1 VLVSRLV
8 EESAREPRTSYLQ
21 LDIDQIQATIEQL
34 CRRIETRFPGS
45 GLAGVGREVQQ
56 IAARTRERTAW
67 FTRPILPLRAAVGA
81 LVALIAAGFVGTL
94 FQMRLPDEPFV
105 LFDFVQALESGI
117 NDVVLV
123 GAGVF
128 FLVTM
133 EGRIKRRRALEAINE
148 LRAIAHIID
157 MHQLTKDPE
166 WILHRGR
173 ETGVLPPRRLE
184 PFELSRYLDYCSEM
198 LSLTGKLAALYIQDS
213 GDSVA
218 LAAVN
223 EVEDLTT
230 GLSRKIWQKLM
241 ILHSVHGV
249 TAPTGAAGDGD
260 ERSKT
265 MGSRKEARFH
275 RWEDLPKEK
284 LNDLL
289 ERRLVTGERMMLAHV
304 YLKKGCVV
312 PRHFHENEQLTYVLE
327 GALHFWLGENGERE
341 QVVRAGEVLVIPS
354 NLPHKAEA
362 LEDTLDVDIF
372 APPRQ
377 DWLDGTDA
385 YLRQK

>member
-8 EESAREPRTSYLQ
+8 GDRRSGESSYRQ
-21 LDIDQIQATIEQL
+21 LDIRQVQQTIAQL
-34 CRRIETRFPGS
+34 CLRIEARFPRS
-45 GLAGVGREVQQ
+45 GLAGVGRELQQ
-56 IAARTRERTAW
+56 IAARAVERTAY
-67 FTRPILPLRAAVGA
+67 FMSPIVPLRLAVGV
-81 LVALIAAGFVGTL
+81 LVALIAAGLVGTVV
-94 FQMRLPDEPFV
+94 QMRLPDEPFV
-105 LFDFVQALESGI
+105 LFEFVQALESGI

-128 FLVTM
+128 FLLTL
-133 EGRIKRRRALEAINE
+133 ESRIKRRRSLEAINE

-166 WILHRGR
+166 WVLGRGR
-173 ETGVLPPRRLE
+173 ETGIIPARRLD

-198 LSLTGKLAALYIQDS
+198 LSLTGKLAALYIQGF

-241 ILHSVHGV
+241 ILHTVHDPARASRPADAV
-249 TAPTGAAGDGD
+249 A

-265 MGSRKEARFH
+265 MPTLTEARFH

-289 ERRLVTGERMMLAHV
+289 DRRLVTGERIMLAHV

-312 PRHFHENEQLTYVLE
+312 PRHSHENEQLTYVLE
-327 GALHFWLGENGERE
+327 GALHFWLGENGEKE
-341 QVVRAGEVLVIPS
+341 QVVRSGEVLVIPS

>member
-1 VLVSRLV
+1 VLVSPLV
-8 EESAREPRTSYLQ
+8 GDSTDSSRVPYLH
-21 LDIDQIQATIEQL
+21 LDVGRVQGTIGKLRQRVEA
-34 CRRIETRFPGS
+34 RFPGS
-45 GLAGVGREVQQ
+45 GLAGVAQELQR
-56 IAARTRERTAW
+56 IASRVPERMAW
-67 FTRPILPLRAAVGA
+67 FARPILALRLLVGA
-81 LVALIAAGFVGTL
+81 LVLVIAVGVVGTVV
-94 FQMRLPDEPFV
+94 QMRMPDEPFD
-105 LFDFVQALESGI
+105 LFEFVQALESGI
-117 NDVVLV
+117 NDVVFV
-123 GAGVF
+123 GVGVF
-128 FLVTM
+128 FLVTL
-133 EGRIKRRRALEAINE
+133 EGRIKRKRALEAIDE
-148 LRAIAHIID
+148 LRAIAHLID

-166 WILHRGR
+166 WILQRGR
-173 ETGVLPPRRLE
+173 ETGILPPRRLE

-198 LSLTGKLAALYIQDS
+198 LSLTGKLAALYVQDL
-213 GDSVA
+213 GDAVV

-241 ILHSVHGV
+241 ILHTV
-249 TAPTGAAGDGD
+249 
-260 ERSKT
+260 ERSTT
-265 MGSRKEARFH
+265 MESRKEARFH
-275 RWEDLPKEK
+275 RWEDIPKEK

-289 ERRLVTGERMMLAHV
+289 DRRLVTGERIMLAHV

-312 PRHFHENEQLTYVLE
+312 PKHFHENEQLTYVLD

-341 QVVRAGEVLVIPS
+341 QVVRSGEVLVIPS

>member
-1 VLVSRLV
+1 VGERGKGGS
-8 EESAREPRTSYLQ
+8 SYRH
-21 LDIDQIQATIEQL
+21 LDIRQVRETIAQL
-34 CRRIETRFPGS
+34 CLRIETRFPGS
-45 GLAGVGREVQQ
+45 GLAGVGRELQK
-56 IAARTRERTAW
+56 IAAQTAERIAG
-67 FTRPILPLRAAVGA
+67 FTRPIVLLRVGIAA
-81 LVALIAAGFVGTL
+81 LVALIAVGLIGTVI
-94 FQMRLPDEPFV
+94 QMRLPDEPFN
-105 LFDFVQALESGI
+105 LFAFVQALESGI
-117 NDVVLV
+117 NDVVFIAV
-123 GAGVF
+123 GVF
-128 FLVTM
+128 FLLTL
-133 EGRIKRRRALEAINE
+133 ESRIKRRRSLQAINE
-148 LRAIAHIID
+148 LRAVAHIID

-166 WILHRGR
+166 WVLKRGR
-173 ETGVLPPRRLE
+173 ETGIVPERRLD
-184 PFELSRYLDYCSEM
+184 PFELSRYLDYCSEL
-198 LSLTGKLAALYIQDS
+198 LSLTGKLAAIYIQRF

-241 ILHSVHGV
+241 ILHTVHNPA
-249 TAPTGAAGDGD
+249 APDHPAGGAP

-265 MGSRKEARFH
+265 MATRTEARFH

-289 ERRLVTGERMMLAHV
+289 DRRLVTGERIMLAHV

-312 PRHFHENEQLTYVLE
+312 PRHSHENEQLTYVLE

-362 LEDTLDVDIF
+362 LEDTLDVDVF

>member
-8 EESAREPRTSYLQ
+8 GDSTDGPGVPYLH
-21 LDIDQIQATIEQL
+21 LDVRRVQGTIEKLRQ
-34 CRRIETRFPGS
+34 RVEARFPGS
-45 GLAGVGREVQQ
+45 GLAGVARELQQ
-56 IAARTRERTAW
+56 IASRVPERMAW
-67 FTRPILPLRAAVGA
+67 FRRPILALRLLVGA
-81 LVALIAAGFVGTL
+81 LVLVIAAGVVGTVV
-94 FQMRLPDEPFV
+94 QMRMPDEPFV
-105 LFDFVQALESGI
+105 LFEFVQALESGI
-117 NDVVLV
+117 NDVVFV
-123 GAGVF
+123 GVGVF
-128 FLVTM
+128 FLVTL
-133 EGRIKRRRALEAINE
+133 EGRIKRKRALEAIDE
-148 LRAIAHIID
+148 LRAIAHLID

-166 WILHRGR
+166 WVLQRGR
-173 ETGVLPPRRLE
+173 ETGILPPRRLE

-198 LSLTGKLAALYIQDS
+198 LSLTGKLAALYIQDL
-213 GDSVA
+213 GDSGV

-241 ILHSVHGV
+241 ILHTV
-249 TAPTGAAGDGD
+249 

-265 MGSRKEARFH
+265 MESPKEARFH

-289 ERRLVTGERMMLAHV
+289 DRRLVTGERIMLAHV

-312 PRHFHENEQLTYVLE
+312 PKHFHENEQLTYVLE
-327 GALHFWLGENGERE
+327 GALHFWLGENGEKE
-341 QVVRAGEVLVIPS
+341 QVVRSGEVLVIPS

-385 YLRQK
+385 YLRRK

>member
-8 EESAREPRTSYLQ
+8 EESAREPRASYLQ

-34 CRRIETRFPGS
+34 CRRIEARFPRS
-45 GLAGVGREVQQ
+45 GLARVGRELQQ

-67 FTRPILPLRAAVGA
+67 FTRPILALRAAVGA
-81 LVALIAAGFVGTL
+81 LVALIAAGLVGTL
-94 FQMRLPDEPFV
+94 SQMRLPDEPFV

-166 WILHRGR
+166 WVLHRGR

-218 LAAVN
+218 LASVN

-241 ILHSVHGV
+241 ILHTVHEA
-249 TAPTGAAGDGD
+249 TAPGRTAVDAG
-260 ERSKT
+260 ERSHP
-265 MGSRKEARFH
+265 MESRKEARFH

>member
-8 EESAREPRTSYLQ
+8 EKSARGPRPSYLQ
-21 LDIDQIQATIEQL
+21 LDIRHVQATIDQL
-34 CRRIETRFPGS
+34 CRRIEARFPES
-45 GLAGVGREVQQ
+45 GLAGVARELQQ
-56 IAARTRERTAW
+56 IAARAQERTAW
-67 FTRPILPLRAAVGA
+67 FTRPILPLRLGVGA
-81 LVALIAAGFVGTL
+81 LVALIVAGLVGTL
-94 FQMRLPDEPFV
+94 TRMRLPDEPLT

-128 FLVTM
+128 FLATL
-133 EGRIKRRRALEAINE
+133 ESRIKRKRALGAIDE

-166 WILHRGR
+166 WVLQRGR
-173 ETGVLPPRRLE
+173 ETGIVAPRRLD
-184 PFELSRYLDYCSEM
+184 PFELSRYLDYCSEL
-198 LSLTGKLAALYIQDS
+198 LSLTGKLAALYIQRF

-241 ILHSVHGV
+241 ILHTVHGAS
-249 TAPTGAAGDGD
+249 APVHPAASAG

-265 MGSRKEARFH
+265 MESHEEARFH
-275 RWEDLPKEK
+275 RWEDLPKER

-289 ERRLVTGERMMLAHV
+289 DRRLVTGERIMLAHV

-327 GALHFWLGENGERE
+327 GALRFWLGENGEKE
-341 QVVRAGEVLVIPS
+341 QVVRSGEVLVIPS

>member
-1 VLVSRLV
+1 VG
-8 EESAREPRTSYLQ
+8 ESLRAPRESYLQ
-21 LDIDQIQATIEQL
+21 LDIGRVQATIEKL
-34 CRRIETRFPGS
+34 CQRIDVRFPGS
-45 GLAGVGREVQQ
+45 GLAGVARELQQ
-56 IAARTRERTAW
+56 IAWKARERAHA
-67 FTRPILPLRAAVGA
+67 FSRPIVPLRVGVGA
-81 LVALIAAGFVGTL
+81 LVSLIAAGFVGT
-94 FQMRLPDEPFV
+94 FAQMRLPDEPFV
-105 LFDFVQALESGI
+105 LFEFVQALESGI

-128 FLVTM
+128 FLLTL
-133 EGRIKRRRALEAINE
+133 EGRIKRKRALDAIDE

-166 WILHRGR
+166 WILQRGR
-173 ETGVLPPRRLE
+173 ETGILPPRRLE

-198 LSLTGKLAALYIQDS
+198 LSLTGKLAALYIQDF

-218 LAAVN
+218 LSAVN
-223 EVEDLTT
+223 EVESLTT

-241 ILHSVHGV
+241 ILHSVHGAAV
-249 TAPTGAAGDGD
+249 SVQAAEGAA

-265 MGSRKEARFH
+265 MESRKEARFH
-275 RWEDLPKEK
+275 RWDDLPKEK

-289 ERRLVTGERMMLAHV
+289 DRRLVTGERIMLAHV

-312 PRHFHENEQLTYVLE
+312 PKHFHENEQLTYVLE
-327 GALHFWLGENGERE
+327 GALHFWLGENGEKE
-341 QVVRAGEVLVIPS
+341 QVVRSGEVLVIPS

-385 YLRQK
+385 YLRKK

>member
-1 VLVSRLV
+1 V
-8 EESAREPRTSYLQ
+8 EKRRPDDSSYRQ
-21 LDIDQIQATIEQL
+21 LDIRQVRETIAQL
-34 CRRIETRFPGS
+34 CLRIETRFPGS
-45 GLAGVGREVQQ
+45 GLAGVGRELQK
-56 IAARTRERTAW
+56 IAAQTAERTAW
-67 FTRPILPLRAAVGA
+67 FTRPIVPLRVAVGA
-81 LVALIAAGFVGTL
+81 LVALIVAGLIGTVV
-94 FQMRLPDEPFV
+94 QMRLPDEPFN
-105 LFDFVQALESGI
+105 LFAFVQALESGI
-117 NDVVLV
+117 NDMVFIAV
-123 GAGVF
+123 GIF
-128 FLVTM
+128 FLLTL
-133 EGRIKRRRALEAINE
+133 EGRIKRRRSLQAINE
-148 LRAIAHIID
+148 LRAVAHIID

-166 WILHRGR
+166 WVLKRGR
-173 ETGVLPPRRLE
+173 ETGIVPERRLD
-184 PFELSRYLDYCSEM
+184 PFELSRYLDYCSEL
-198 LSLTGKLAALYIQDS
+198 LSLTGKLAALYIQDF
-213 GDSVA
+213 GDQVA

-241 ILHSVHGV
+241 ILHSVHNP
-249 TAPTGAAGDGD
+249 AADRPTGGVV

-265 MGSRKEARFH
+265 MAEARFH

-289 ERRLVTGERMMLAHV
+289 DRRLVTGERIMLAHV

-312 PRHFHENEQLTYVLE
+312 PRHHHENEQLTYVLE
-327 GALHFWLGENGERE
+327 GALHFWLGENGEKE

-362 LEDTLDVDIF
+362 LDDTLDVDIF

-385 YLRQK
+385 YLRKK

>member
-1 VLVSRLV
+1 VLVSRFVGETTLGPP
-8 EESAREPRTSYLQ
+8 ASYLL
-21 LDIDQIQATIEQL
+21 LDIRQVQATLEQL
-34 CRRIETRFPGS
+34 RRRIEIRFPGS
-45 GLAGVGREVQQ
+45 GLAGVARELEQ

-67 FTRPILPLRAAVGA
+67 FTRPILPLRLAVGA
-81 LVALIAAGFVGTL
+81 LLALIAAGLIGTMTR
-94 FQMRLPDEPFV
+94 MRVPDEPFA

-128 FLVTM
+128 FVATLET
-133 EGRIKRRRALEAINE
+133 RIKRKRALEAINE

-166 WILHRGR
+166 WVLQRGR
-173 ETGVLPPRRLE
+173 ETGIVSPRRLD
-184 PFELSRYLDYCSEM
+184 PFALSRYLDYCSEL
-198 LSLTGKLAALYIQDS
+198 LSLTGKLAALYIQQF

-241 ILHSVHGV
+241 ILHSAHGV
-249 TAPTGAAGDGD
+249 SEAVRPAASAP
-260 ERSKT
+260 ERSDT
-265 MGSRKEARFH
+265 METRKEARFH

-289 ERRLVTGERMMLAHV
+289 DRRLVTGERIMLAHV

-312 PRHFHENEQLTYVLE
+312 PKHLHENEQLTYVLE

-341 QVVRAGEVLVIPS
+341 QIVRGGEVLVIPS